1 MHGASW
7 WIIYSAIIKTFCPT
21 LYDHLL
27 IFHSKLLQKAQ
38 TDTGKIKVS
47 NLLAWLQHKT
57 FQKKKNSIISRKRR
71 SAHSE
76 ALCRHKPIGFFGFTI
91 SHLVLF
97 SLFFL
102 YLFSYLEWKGKTQKK
117 KKKKEIEWITRWR
130 NILFVQVVNILK
142 YFWDEIYIS
151 LSLWDQMDEN
161 WEGLA
166 VIDEV

>member
-1 MHGASW
+1 MPHTIWPSLNISFKAVTKSPNRHRKNKSLKSFGLTTTQNVPKKK
-7 WIIYSAIIKTFCPT
+7 KTQ
-21 LYDHLL
+21 LL
-27 IFHSKLLQKAQ
+27 AEKEGQLTVKLCV
-38 TDTGKIKVS
+38 DT
-47 NLLAWLQHKT
+47 NLLDFLDLQ
-57 FQKKKNSIISRKRR
+57 F
-71 SAHSE
+71 
-76 ALCRHKPIGFFGFTI
+76 PIWYYF
-91 SHLVLF
+91 HC
-97 SLFFL
+97 FFL